1 MPQQI
6 LVNIDVD
13 DLQGATAFY
22 RAAFGLDLGR
32 RLGDD
37 VVELTGGSSPIY
49 LLRRAAGTG
58 ATPAGAPSGDIR
70 RYTRHWTPVHLD
82 FVVDDLDEA
91 LARALRAGATLEQ
104 PASTS
109 AWGRLA
115 LLSDPFGHGVC
126 LVQFLGRG
134 YDELSG

>member
-1 MPQQI
+1 MAHQI

-32 RLGDD
+32 RMGDD

-49 LLRRAAGTG
+49 LLRRAAGTV
-58 ATPAGAPSGDIR
+58 ATPAGAPASDTR

-104 PASTS
+104 PVSTS
-109 AWGRLA
+109 GWGRLA
-115 LLSDPFGHGVC
+115 LLSDPFGHGLC

-134 YDELSG
+134 YDELAG